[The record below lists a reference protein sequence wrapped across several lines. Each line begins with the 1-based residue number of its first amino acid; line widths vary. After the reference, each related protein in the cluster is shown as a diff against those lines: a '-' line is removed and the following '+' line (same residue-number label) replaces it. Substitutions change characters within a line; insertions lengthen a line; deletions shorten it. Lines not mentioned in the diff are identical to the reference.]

1 MLATTDKQSLL
12 QERIAE
18 RFNSPVYT
26 TVDELVSLR
35 DIAQTLS
42 RRSRRRL
49 RSDMSGPEASAILGR
64 GLDFAEVRGYQPG
77 DDVRMIDWKVT
88 ARTGQA
94 HTKLFVEE
102 KERPIFIVVD
112 CRSSMRF
119 GTRRMF
125 KSVLAARLAAI
136 LGWCAV
142 SNNDRVGG
150 LVFTDGKHREIK
162 PQAGRR
168 GLMMLFRAIE
178 EAHAKEANFVSG
190 EGHSAL
196 ADESV
201 NATANKTESEVA
213 EPVVSSDESLSAHLL
228 QQLNRLRHIVHTGS
242 SVYVLSDFTGFD
254 AACESALGPL
264 ARSSDML
271 GLLIEDPL
279 DHALPPPGRY
289 SVAGR
294 SGRVTIETSANKIRR
309 FYEHRHHQLGERL
322 NRFFSGNRCQLLP
335 LSTDTDFI
343 DLVTQMLSRTS
354 LGQQV

>member
-1 MLATTDKQSLL
+1 MQATSDKQSMLDN
-12 QERIAE
+12 RIAE
-18 RFNSPVYT
+18 RFQSPVT
-26 TVDELVSLR
+26 TSVDELVSLR

-42 RRSRRRL
+42 RRTRRKL

-102 KERPIFIVVD
+102 KERPIFIVID
-112 CRSSMRF
+112 CRTGMRF

-150 LVFTDGKHREIK
+150 LVFTDGRHREIK

-178 EAHAKEANFVSG
+178 EAHMEPILSEA
-190 EGHSAL
+190 E
-196 ADESV
+196 
-201 NATANKTESEVA
+201 TANEDNDPSMSPGTES
-213 EPVVSSDESLSAHLL
+213 DSAFLL

-289 SVAGR
+289 TVASRG
-294 SGRVTIETSANKIRR
+294 GRVVIETGSDKLRK
-309 FYEHRHHQLGERL
+309 FYEQRHHQLSGRL
-322 NRFFSGNRCQLLP
+322 NRFFSRNRCQLLP
-335 LSTDTDFI
+335 LSTRTDFP
-343 DLVTQMLSRTS
+343 DLVAQMLSRTS
-354 LGQQV
+354 LGK

>member
-1 MLATTDKQSLL
+1 MQATSNNQSAL

-18 RFNSPVYT
+18 RLRSPVVT
-26 TVDELVSLR
+26 TVHELVSLR

-42 RRSRRRL
+42 RRSRRKPRTA
-49 RSDMSGPEASAILGR
+49 MSGPEASAILGR

-112 CRSSMRF
+112 CRSGMRF

-150 LVFTDGKHREIK
+150 LVFTDNQHREIK

-178 EAHAKEANFVSG
+178 EAHKEQEPSKGGDADSG
-190 EGHSAL
+190 EVPASDSGGSQVL
-196 ADESV
+196 PP
-201 NATANKTESEVA
+201 A
-213 EPVVSSDESLSAHLL
+213 EGNYLL

-242 SVYVLSDFTGFD
+242 SVYVLSDFSGFND
-254 AACESALGPL
+254 ACASALGPL

-271 GLLIEDPL
+271 GILIEDPL

-294 SGRVTIETSANKIRR
+294 AGRVMIETSSEKIRR
-309 FYEHRHHQLGERL
+309 FYEHRHLQLGEHL
-322 NRFFSGNRCQLLP
+322 NQFFSRNRCQLLP
-335 LSTDTDFI
+335 LSTGDDFA
-343 DLVTQMLSRTS
+343 DMVTHMLSRTS
-354 LGQQV
+354 LRR